1 MATTPIGLQ
10 LFAVRGEC
18 RNDLP
23 ATLRAVREIGYQA
36 VEPWGYL
43 GDKVEWMGR
52 SAREFRHL
60 LDEAGLACC
69 GMHIA
74 PAALLGDNLARTIEL
89 NQALGNRFLIVAMD
103 KARMSSEPGIAEL
116 ADILTTAAAA
126 LRPLNMLTGYHAHA
140 FDFTRFGGRTAWDIL
155 FSRTPAEIV
164 MQLDIGNCAAGG
176 EDPVAVL
183 RRFPGRARSMH
194 LKDFGGPD
202 GSVIGEGKADWNEI
216 FRLCDTTQ
224 KPEWFVVEECGP
236 EGLGFDIPRRSLE
249 NLRRMGR

>member
-1 MATTPIGLQ
+1 
-10 LFAVRGEC
+10 
-18 RNDLP
+18 
-23 ATLRAVREIGYQA
+23 
-36 VEPWGYL
+36 
-43 GDKVEWMGR
+43 
-52 SAREFRHL
+52 
-60 LDEAGLACC
+60 
-69 GMHIA
+69 
-74 PAALLGDNLARTIEL
+74 
-89 NQALGNRFLIVAMD
+89 
-103 KARMSSEPGIAEL
+103 
-116 ADILTTAAAA
+116 
-126 LRPLNMLTGYHAHA
+126 MLTGYHAHA